1 MEKKYDHNKIETE
14 QSDHLLLENSRLYQE
29 LSKRIIEKTA
39 VPEVISEKRIP
50 ANPFFCLLPPPNIT
64 GKLHLGHM

>member
-14 QSDHLLLENSRLYQE
+14 QPDHLLLENSRLYQE
-29 LSKRIIEKTA
+29 LSKRIIEKIA
-39 VPEVISEKRIP
+39 VPEVILGKRIP
-50 ANPFFCLLPPPNIT
+50 ANPFLCLLPPPNIT